1 MKSDKLPQ
9 VMSHESAAGSEDYKF
24 EKENNLWGVVVRKK

>member
-9 VMSHESAAGSEDYKF
+9 VMSLKSASAGSEDY
-24 EKENNLWGVVVRKK
+24 EKNQMVWS